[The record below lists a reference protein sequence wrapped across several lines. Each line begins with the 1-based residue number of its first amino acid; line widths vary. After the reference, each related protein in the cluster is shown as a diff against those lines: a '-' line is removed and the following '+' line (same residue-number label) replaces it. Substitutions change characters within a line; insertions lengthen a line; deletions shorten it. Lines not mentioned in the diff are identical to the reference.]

1 MQILKLNNVNKN
13 EGVIYYRR
21 HYTAEAEIELPNC
34 VEKLPI
40 SFTIETRPL
49 GDKQF
54 DIDFIGV
61 YDKFLTKTAVKTQKK
76 GIKRKVC
83 KNEKRRKLL
92 HLK

>member
-13 EGVIYYRR
+13 EGVIYYCR

-40 SFTIETRPL
+40 SFTIETGPL

-54 DIDFIGV
+54 DIDFDPHRV
-61 YDKFLTKTAVKTQKK
+61 NYPLVP
-76 GIKRKVC
+76 IKRA
-83 KNEKRRKLL
+83 
-92 HLK
+92 LKEYILNIDQLGALPL

>member
-34 VEKLPI
+34 VEKVPI
-40 SFTIETRPL
+40 SFTIETGPL

-54 DIDFIGV
+54 DIDFDPQRINYPLV
-61 YDKFLTKTAVKTQKK
+61 P
-76 GIKRKVC
+76 IKRA
-83 KNEKRRKLL
+83 
-92 HLK
+92 LKEYILNIDQLGVLPL

>member
-40 SFTIETRPL
+40 SFTI
-49 GDKQF
+49 
-54 DIDFIGV
+54 
-61 YDKFLTKTAVKTQKK
+61 
-76 GIKRKVC
+76 
-83 KNEKRRKLL
+83 
-92 HLK
+92 

>member
-40 SFTIETRPL
+40 SFTIETGPL

-54 DIDFIGV
+54 DIDFDTHRV
-61 YDKFLTKTAVKTQKK
+61 NYPLVP
-76 GIKRKVC
+76 IKRA
-83 KNEKRRKLL
+83 
-92 HLK
+92 LKEYILNIDQLGVLPL